1 MDKSIIFIIIGI
13 IVVAVIL
20 FCVIKFGIIDKKKE
34 NFDDELSESVDE
46 DTDDFDEFIGDDI
59 DDEEVEKAE
68 ENGEIDSSVIE
79 DKTQESTDYE
89 SSDYSTSDRQ
99 GNGINKKLLKSI
111 EQKIKNKLNQND
123 ELGVVITNPEYAEY
137 NGNSVQYSKKDL
149 MDSALLLPGKVS
161 DKLKQDFNL
170 PPEAVKLDNNNLITV
185 NKSIGVNTVGS
196 SLRNASHDIR
206 GDMLVGK
213 SYQGPWNMSTIE
225 ADINNIG
232 LANI

>member
-1 MDKSIIFIIIGI
+1 MDKSIIFIIIAI
-13 IVVAVIL
+13 IVVAVVL
-20 FCVIKFGIIDKKKE
+20 FCVIKFGIIDKKKRE
-34 NFDDELSESVDE
+34 NFEDVENES
-46 DTDDFDEFIGDDI
+46 DDFDEFIGDDI
-59 DDEEVEKAE
+59 DEDDDADDDENNKEQQKSE
-68 ENGEIDSSVIE
+68 
-79 DKTQESTDYE
+79 DYE
-89 SSDYSTSDRQ
+89 TSDYSTSDRK
-99 GNGINKKLLKSI
+99 GNGVNKKLLESI
-111 EQKIKNKLNQND
+111 EQKIKNKLNKND
-123 ELGVVITNPEYAEY
+123 ELGVVITNPEFAEY
-137 NGNSVQYSKKDL
+137 NGNSVKYSKKEL

-161 DKLKQDFNL
+161 DKLKKDFNL